1 MAQERAPT
9 ATASSARGPACR
21 MLPLRAYALSLASLL
36 AGAGVVHALFAP
48 DLTLPIA
55 AVAAEKGVP
64 VPSRK
69 P

>member
-1 MAQERAPT
+1 
-9 ATASSARGPACR
+9 

-55 AVAAEKGVP
+55 AVAAGKGVP
-64 VPSRK
+64 LPPRK